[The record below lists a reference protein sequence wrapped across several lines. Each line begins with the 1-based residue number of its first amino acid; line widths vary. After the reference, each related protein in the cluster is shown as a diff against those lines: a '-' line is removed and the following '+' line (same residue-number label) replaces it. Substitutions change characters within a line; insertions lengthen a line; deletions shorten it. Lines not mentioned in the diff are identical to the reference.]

1 MHALVCSNM
10 FFKQNE
16 QHCCPNLLDVMQVLH
31 ALLPILCSKDV
42 SQQIEGAQQFAIQQI
57 GGHVCLQGVFQVTN
71 SLWGPKSQI
80 VAAYSKGWIDIT
92 LFL

>member
-1 MHALVCSNM
+1 MHALLW
-10 FFKQNE
+10 Q
-16 QHCCPNLLDVMQVLH
+16 QHVFQTKRTTLLPSLLGVMQVLH

-80 VAAYSKGWIDIT
+80 VAAYSKG
-92 LFL
+92 